1 MMKKELPEY
10 VTLEKPVNLSLPL
23 IISVI
28 LKVGETVY
36 EEYFPE
42 YLDSESKKVIMVL
55 AKIMA
60 AIEELQVRSK
70 QVAGSEE
77 RETNREERFKIKED
91 IYQLIRE

>member
-60 AIEELQVRSK
+60 AIEELQARSK
-70 QVAGSEE
+70 
-77 RETNREERFKIKED
+77 
-91 IYQLIRE
+91 